1 MPTRRLS
8 SDFVKLGRGVMKSL
22 FSFFVLLGV
31 STMCL
36 AEGEPVTLYMQVI
49 RGTDHDKPP
58 QSDWKPVGPKLSRQL
73 CPKFRWKHY
82 WEVSRQAINV
92 RPGKTVRLRVSPERE
107 VEIELRDSG
116 ESEVRLYSAGKLA
129 RKSRQPV
136 ESHMTIMGGGREDSE
151 CWFIVVRR
159 DKPTVD

>member
-1 MPTRRLS
+1 M
-8 SDFVKLGRGVMKSL
+8 KLGCGVMKAL
-22 FSFFVLLGV
+22 FGFLVLFGV
-31 STMCL
+31 SAVCL

-49 RGTDHDKPP
+49 RGTDLDKPP
-58 QSDWKPVGPKLSRQL
+58 QSDWRPVGPRLSRHL

-82 WEVSRQAINV
+82 WEMNRQAINV
-92 RPGKTVRLRVSPERE
+92 RPGKTVRIRVSSERE

-129 RKSRQPV
+129 RKSRQSG
-136 ESHMTIMGGGREDSE
+136 ESHMTIMGGGWDESE
-151 CWFIVVRR
+151 SWFIVVRR